1 MMVYSTTDNLKALY
15 IKEMLEEQKI
25 FVVLFDKLIHPYGE
39 GILSGEISLY
49 VHFKQAEEA
58 LDFIYNLPE

>member
-39 GILSGEISLY
+39 GILSGRNI
-49 VHFKQAEEA
+49 VIRPF
-58 LDFIYNLPE
+58 